1 MAAMALGLR
10 LDVRQSAS
18 LVLTPQLQQA
28 IRLLQLSNQELIG
41 TLQSEVAE
49 NPFLELTETSVKTAT
64 AKPDRPAA
72 EHEPVLSPDPAGSTG
87 DAAGD
92 WEQPR
97 SPLALDQQLHSKRQ
111 APGGDDLRSLEERF
125 SEAPSLREA
134 LRRQLGMLSS
144 DPDLRRLASELTDWV
159 DDEGYLREADSEI
172 ARRVSASVERVAE
185 ARGLLQRC
193 EPTGIGARDLA
204 ECLALQ
210 LAERDRLDPAMRRL
224 LDNLPLLAR
233 ADWPALLRLCAV
245 DREDLEE
252 MVAELKALDPR
263 PGHHFPAE
271 PTTAILPDLVVF
283 RTGPDHWRIELNRD
297 ALPRLVVDGA
307 YYAELGK
314 AGLELRHKEFVQER
328 YQNATWLAKAL
339 DQRSRTILK
348 VGQAIF
354 ARQRA
359 FLADGPKA
367 LRPLVL
373 RDIATATGLHESTV
387 SRATNQKYAATPHG
401 TFPLKY
407 FFSTAI
413 AGKDGAADH
422 SAEVIRQKIKL
433 MIQKEDPQ
441 AVLSDDQIV
450 SRLGE
455 AGIVIA
461 RRTVAKYRE
470 AMGIASSMQ
479 RRRSKAIAR

>member
-1 MAAMALGLR
+1 MALGLR
-10 LDVRQSAS
+10 LDVRQAQS

-28 IRLLQLSNQELIG
+28 IRLLQLSNQELVG

-49 NPFLELTETSVKTAT
+49 NPFLELAETRTVTAAAT
-64 AKPDRPAA
+64 AERGAA
-72 EHEPVLSPDPAGSTG
+72 ESGPVLAPGPAHATG
-87 DAAGD
+87 DDAGD

-97 SPLALDQQLHSKRQ
+97 APLALDQQLHAKRQ
-111 APGGDDLRSLEERF
+111 AGGTDELRSLEERF
-125 SEAPSLREA
+125 SETPGLRA
-134 LRRQLGMLSS
+134 TLRRQLGMLGA
-144 DPDLRRLASELTDWV
+144 DAACRALAEALVDWL
-159 DDEGYLREADSEI
+159 DDAGYLREDDAEI
-172 ARRVSASVERVAE
+172 GRRMGASLERVAA
-185 ARGLLQRC
+185 ARALLQRC
-193 EPTGIGARDLA
+193 EPTGVAARDLA

-233 ADWPALLRLCAV
+233 ADWPALLRLCGV

-263 PGHHFPAE
+263 PGHRFPTE
-271 PTTAILPDLVVF
+271 PATAILPDIVVF
-283 RTGPDHWRIELNRD
+283 RTGPDQWRIELNSD
-297 ALPRLVVDGA
+297 ALPKLVVDSG

-354 ARQRA
+354 ARQRG
-359 FLADGPKA
+359 FLVDGPKA
-367 LRPLVL
+367 LKPLVL
-373 RDIATATGLHESTV
+373 RDIAAATNLHESTV

-413 AGKDGAADH
+413 AGKDGAAEH
-422 SAEVIRQKIKL
+422 SAEVIRQKIKA
-433 MIQKEDPQ
+433 MIRNEDPR

-450 SRLGE
+450 GRLGE
-455 AGIVIA
+455 DGIVIA

-479 RRRSKAIAR
+479 RRRSKAMAR

>member
-1 MAAMALGLR
+1 MVLGLR
-10 LDVRQSAS
+10 LDVRQTQS

-28 IRLLQLSNQELIG
+28 IRLLQLSNQELLG

-49 NPFLELTETSVKTAT
+49 NPFLELAETGVEQARVATGTRDEARAPELPPAAATAT
-64 AKPDRPAA
+64 
-72 EHEPVLSPDPAGSTG
+72 G
-87 DAAGD
+87 DSAGD
-92 WEQPR
+92 WDQPR
-97 SPLALDQQLHSKRQ
+97 PPMANDQQLHGRRRTEEGQ
-111 APGGDDLRSLEERF
+111 QGLEGRF
-125 SEAPSLREA
+125 SEPLSLRDE
-134 LRRQLGMLSS
+134 LRRQLGG
-144 DPDLRRLASELTDWV
+144 LATDSACRSLAVTLTDWL
-159 DDEGYLREADSEI
+159 DDDGYLREDDGDI
-172 ARRVSASVERVAE
+172 ARRVGVEVAAVAA
-185 ARGLLQRC
+185 ARALLQRC

-245 DREDLEE
+245 DREDLED
-252 MVAELKALDPR
+252 MVAEIKALDPR
-263 PGHHFPAE
+263 PGQHLASEPA
-271 PTTAILPDLVVF
+271 TAILPDIVVY
-283 RTGPDHWRIELNRD
+283 RTGPDRWRIELNSE

-307 YYAELGK
+307 YFAELGR
-314 AGLELRHKEFVQER
+314 AGLDLRQKEFVQER
-328 YQNATWLAKAL
+328 FQNASWLAKAL

-348 VGQAIF
+348 VGRAIF
-354 ARQRA
+354 ARQHA
-359 FLADGPKA
+359 FLDEGPKA

-387 SRATNQKYAATPHG
+387 SRATSQKFAQTPHG

-422 SAEVIRQKIKL
+422 SAEVIRQKIKQMVL
-433 MIQKEDPQ
+433 KEDAQ

-450 SRLGE
+450 TRL
-455 AGIVIA
+455 ADDGIVIA

-470 AMGIASSMQ
+470 ALGIASSMQ
-479 RRRSKAIAR
+479 RRRSKALAR

>member
-1 MAAMALGLR
+1 MALGLR
-10 LDVRQSAS
+10 LDVRQSQS

-28 IRLLQLSNQELIG
+28 IRLLQLSNQELVG

-49 NPFLELTETSVKTAT
+49 NPFLELAETLVVTAPPATERARLE
-64 AKPDRPAA
+64 PEPGLRPG
-72 EHEPVLSPDPAGSTG
+72 PADATG
-87 DAAGD
+87 DSTGD

-97 SPLALDQQLHSKRQ
+97 APVALDQQLHAKRQ
-111 APGGDDLRSLEERF
+111 AAGSDELRSLEERF
-125 SEAPSLREA
+125 SEAPGLRET
-134 LRRQLGMLSS
+134 LRRQLGMLSA
-144 DPDLRRLASELTDWV
+144 DPACRDLAAALVDWV

-172 ARRVSASVERVAE
+172 ARRMGASPEHVAAARV
-185 ARGLLQRC
+185 LLQRC
-193 EPTGIGARDLA
+193 EPTGVGAHDLA
-204 ECLALQ
+204 QCLALQ

-233 ADWPALLRLCAV
+233 ADWPALLRLCGV

-263 PGHHFPAE
+263 PGHRFPTE
-271 PTTAILPDLVVF
+271 PTTAILPDIVVF
-283 RTGPDHWRIELNRD
+283 RTGPEQWRIELNSD
-297 ALPRLVVDGA
+297 ALPKLVVDSS

-328 YQNATWLAKAL
+328 FQNATWLAKAL

-373 RDIATATGLHESTV
+373 RDIAAATGLHESTV

-422 SAEVIRQKIKL
+422 SAEVIRQKIKV
-433 MIQKEDPQ
+433 MIRQEDPQ

-455 AGIVIA
+455 DGIVIA

-479 RRRSKAIAR
+479 RRRSKAMAR

>member
-1 MAAMALGLR
+1 MALGLR
-10 LDVRQSAS
+10 LDVRQTQS

-28 IRLLQLSNQELIG
+28 IRLLQLSSQELIG
-41 TLQSEVAE
+41 TLQQEVAE
-49 NPFLELTETSVKTAT
+49 NPFLELADTVARAAERA
-64 AKPDRPAA
+64 PAA
-72 EHEPVLSPDPAGSTG
+72 PPAVEPGLPAGPAASTG
-87 DAAGD
+87 DHTGD
-92 WEQPR
+92 WDQPR
-97 SPLALDQQLHSKRQ
+97 PPQAVDQQLHSRRQ
-111 APGGDDLRSLEERF
+111 EHGDDQRSLEARF
-125 SEAPSLREA
+125 SEAPSLREE
-134 LRRQLGMLSS
+134 LRRQLGMLVRSEGA
-144 DPDLRRLASELTDWV
+144 RALAATLTDWI
-159 DDEGYLREADSEI
+159 DDDGYLRESDEDV
-172 ARRVSASVERVAE
+172 ARRLGASIAQVAA
-185 ARGLLQRC
+185 ARALLQRC
-193 EPTGIGARDLA
+193 EPTGVGARDLA

-233 ADWPALLRLCAV
+233 ADWPALMRLCGV

-263 PGHHFPAE
+263 PGQRYPAE
-271 PTTAILPDLVVF
+271 PTTAILPDIVVS
-283 RTGPDHWRIELNRD
+283 RTGPDHWRIELNGA
-297 ALPRLVVDGA
+297 ALPRLVVDGE
-307 YYAELGK
+307 YFAELGRS
-314 AGLELRHKEFVQER
+314 GLDLRQKEFVQER
-328 YQNATWLAKAL
+328 FQNATWLAKAL

-348 VGQAIF
+348 VGRAIF

-359 FLADGPKA
+359 FLALGPKA

-373 RDIATATGLHESTV
+373 RDIAAATGLHESTV
-387 SRATNQKYAATPHG
+387 SRATSQKYAATPHG

-413 AGKDGAADH
+413 AAKDGGADH
-422 SAEVIRQKIKL
+422 SAEVIRQQIKQ

-450 SRLGE
+450 SRLGDQ
-455 AGIVIA
+455 GIVIA

-470 AMGIASSMQ
+470 ALGIASSMQ

>member
-1 MAAMALGLR
+1 MALGLR
-10 LDVRQSAS
+10 LDIRQSQS

-28 IRLLQLSNQELIG
+28 IRLLQLSNQELVG

-49 NPFLELTETSVKTAT
+49 NPFLELTETAVAT
-64 AKPDRPAA
+64 AGQRPERQAVDGD
-72 EHEPVLSPDPAGSTG
+72 PVLRPGPASSTG
-87 DAAGD
+87 DATGEWD
-92 WEQPR
+92 QPGTPR
-97 SPLALDQQLHSKRQ
+97 PLDQQLHARRQ
-111 APGGDDLRSLEERF
+111 ATGGDDLRSLEERF
-125 SEAPSLREA
+125 SETPSLREE
-134 LRRQLGMLSS
+134 LRRQLGMLSA
-144 DPDLRRLASELTDWV
+144 ASELRQLAAELADWV

-172 ARRVSASVERVAE
+172 ARRMGASLERVAA
-185 ARGLLQRC
+185 ARALLQRC
-193 EPTGIGARDLA
+193 EPVGVGARDLA

-233 ADWPALLRLCAV
+233 ADWPALLRLCGV

-263 PGHHFPAE
+263 PGHRFPAE
-271 PTTAILPDLVVF
+271 PATAILPDIVVF
-283 RTGPDHWRIELNRD
+283 RTGPDHWRIELNSE
-297 ALPRLVVDGA
+297 ALPRLVVDTS

-373 RDIATATGLHESTV
+373 RDIAAATGLHESTV

-433 MIQKEDPQ
+433 MIQKEDPR

-455 AGIVIA
+455 DGIVIA

-470 AMGIASSMQ
+470 ALGIASSMQ
-479 RRRSKAIAR
+479 RRRSKAMAR

>member
-1 MAAMALGLR
+1 MALGLR
-10 LDVRQSAS
+10 LDVRQSQS

-49 NPFLELTETSVKTAT
+49 NPFLELAETSVRVAG
-64 AKPDRPAA
+64 AKPEGSALQR
-72 EHEPVLSPDPAGSTG
+72 EPVLAPGPAGLTG
-87 DAAGD
+87 DTTGD

-97 SPLALDQQLHSKRQ
+97 APVALDQQLHSKRQ
-111 APGGDDLRSLEERF
+111 ALGGDDLRSLEERF
-125 SEAPSLREA
+125 SEAPSLRET
-134 LRRQLGMLSS
+134 LRRQLGMLSG
-144 DPDLRRLASELTDWV
+144 DAELRKLAGELTDWV
-159 DDEGYLREADSEI
+159 DDEGYLREADTEI
-172 ARRVSASVERVAE
+172 ARRVGASIERVAA

-271 PTTAILPDLVVF
+271 LTTAILPDIVVF
-283 RTGPDHWRIELNRD
+283 RTGPDHWRIELNSD

-359 FLADGPKA
+359 FLADGPKG

-387 SRATNQKYAATPHG
+387 SRATNQKFAATPHG

-450 SRLGE
+450 RQLGE

>member
-1 MAAMALGLR
+1 MALGLR
-10 LDVRQSAS
+10 LDVRQSQS

-28 IRLLQLSNQELIG
+28 IRLLQLSNQELVG
-41 TLQSEVAE
+41 TLQSEVVE
-49 NPFLELTETSVKTAT
+49 NPFLELAETALVTLPTAT
-64 AKPDRPAA
+64 ERAAPEPEPGLRPGPAA
-72 EHEPVLSPDPAGSTG
+72 ATG
-87 DAAGD
+87 DATGD

-97 SPLALDQQLHSKRQ
+97 PPAALDQQLHTRRQ
-111 APGGDDLRSLEERF
+111 TAGSEDLRSFEERF
-125 SEAPSLREA
+125 SERPSLRET
-134 LRRQLGMLSS
+134 LRRQLGMLAAES
-144 DPDLRRLASELTDWV
+144 DLGGLAGALVDWL
-159 DDEGYLREADSEI
+159 DDEGYLREDDAEI
-172 ARRVSASVERVAE
+172 ARRMGASLERVAA
-185 ARGLLQRC
+185 ARALLQRC
-193 EPTGIGARDLA
+193 EPTGVGARDLA
-204 ECLALQ
+204 QCLALQ

-233 ADWPALLRLCAV
+233 ADWPALLRLCGV

-263 PGHHFPAE
+263 PGHRFPAE
-271 PTTAILPDLVVF
+271 PTTAILPDIVVF
-283 RTGPDHWRIELNRD
+283 RTGPDQWRIELNSD
-297 ALPRLVVDGA
+297 ALPKLVVDTS

-314 AGLELRHKEFVQER
+314 ACLELRHKEFVQER

-359 FLADGPKA
+359 FLDDGPKA

-373 RDIATATGLHESTV
+373 RDIAAATGLHESTV
-387 SRATNQKYAATPHG
+387 SRATNQKFAATPHG

-413 AGKDGAADH
+413 AGKDGGADH
-422 SAEVIRQKIKL
+422 SAEVIRQKIKV
-433 MIQKEDPQ
+433 MIRQEDPR

-455 AGIVIA
+455 GGIVIA

-470 AMGIASSMQ
+470 ALGIASSMQ
-479 RRRSKAIAR
+479 RRRSKAMAR

>member
-1 MAAMALGLR
+1 MSLALR
-10 LDVRQSAS
+10 LDVRQTQG

-49 NPFLELTETSVKTAT
+49 NPFLDLADTTVRAVEASRAAAT
-64 AKPDRPAA
+64 PALG
-72 EHEPVLSPDPAGSTG
+72 EPQLLPGAAGSTG
-87 DAAGD
+87 DATGD

-97 SPLALDQQLHSKRQ
+97 APMALDQQLHGRRREH
-111 APGGDDLRSLEERF
+111 GGDEPPSLEARF
-125 SEAPSLREA
+125 SETPSLRAE
-134 LRRQLGMLSS
+134 LRRQLGMLGG
-144 DPDLRRLASELTDWV
+144 PAAVRTLAVMLTDWL
-159 DDEGYLREADSEI
+159 DDAGYLREPDEEI
-172 ARRVSASVERVAE
+172 ARRMGASIERVAA
-185 ARGLLQRC
+185 ARALLQRC
-193 EPTGIGARDLA
+193 EPVGVGARDLG

-210 LAERDRLDPAMRRL
+210 LADRDRLDPAMRRL
-224 LDNLPLLAR
+224 LDNLPLLAK
-233 ADWPALLRLCAV
+233 ADWTALLRLCGV

-252 MVAELKALDPR
+252 MVSELKALDPR
-263 PGHHFPAE
+263 PGHRYPSE
-271 PTTAILPDLVVF
+271 PVTAILPDIVVF
-283 RTGPDHWRIELNRD
+283 RTGPDHWRIELNGE
-297 ALPRLVVDGA
+297 ALPRLVVDGE

-314 AGLELRHKEFVQER
+314 NGLDMRQKEFVQER
-328 YQNATWLAKAL
+328 FQNATWLVKAL

-348 VGQAIF
+348 VGRAIF

-359 FLADGPKA
+359 FLAMGPKA

-373 RDIATATGLHESTV
+373 REIAAATGLHESTV
-387 SRATNQKYAATPHG
+387 SRATNQKFAATPHG
-401 TFPLKY
+401 TFPLRY

-413 AGKDGAADH
+413 AGKDGGADH
-422 SAEVIRQKIKL
+422 SAEVIRQQIKQ

-470 AMGIASSMQ
+470 ALGIASSML
-479 RRRSKAIAR
+479 RRRSKAMAR